1 MRGTQF
7 SWSSVI
13 IHEKKETS
21 LSTQEGICHV
31 GFYLGNSDH
40 TQEKIIYS
48 WRVKLPSSYLKLLE
62 SWAVGG
68 QRILWWSVIV
78 FSLVNLTPDYL
89 GFLRLKEATESIL
102 RTWKSVSW
110 SVFQEPGYRDDPGPL
125 ASPLGTVLY
134 TTPLL
139 PLLPEGGA
147 LAVQVFSL
155 PVTQRQKWNQ
165 ILSWNLYSPSCLSLK
180 KVPDNSYG
188 EWLCLEHETA
198 HHLNFCLFFFPGLFK
213 ERDNI

>member
-48 WRVKLPSSYLKLLE
+48 WRVKLPSSSLKLLE
-62 SWAVGG
+62 IWAVGG
-68 QRILWWSVIV
+68 QRILWWAVIV
-78 FSLVNLTPDYL
+78 LFLVNLTPDCL

-102 RTWKSVSW
+102 RTWKSVFW
-110 SVFQEPGYRDDPGPL
+110 SVIQEPGYRDDPGRL
-125 ASPLGTVLY
+125 ASPFGD
-134 TTPLL
+134 
-139 PLLPEGGA
+139 GA
-147 LAVQVFSL
+147 LY
-155 PVTQRQKWNQ
+155 N
-165 ILSWNLYSPSCLSLK
+165 SPPPAAAPGWGVGCSSIQLASDSETKMESNTFLK
-180 KVPDNSYG
+180 LV
-188 EWLCLEHETA
+188 
-198 HHLNFCLFFFPGLFK
+198 
-213 ERDNI
+213 